1 MKIATMLA
9 GALALGLAVSPLGLS
24 SAQAEGLDFLKNVKK
39 SDGPYRIGFSNG
51 FIGNAWRAQHV
62 EGVEKTAA
70 ELKEAGIVSE
80 VVIVNSTSGASG
92 QISQINS
99 LLAQGIDAL
108 VVNPV
113 SAEPLM
119 PIVQR
124 AIDSGILVVVADNPL
139 PMENVL
145 NVSLDHTQYWGIS
158 TEWLIETLGDKG
170 NIVAI
175 EGLAGNTA
183 NDWRVRARDEVLA
196 KHPDVK
202 LLASVTGGW
211 DQAQAREAMAGLLA
225 AHGSDIN
232 GVLIQ
237 DVMNEGVIRAYK
249 AAGAPLPPLTG
260 DYVHSYFKLW
270 KSDPE
275 LVSATVANPPGIG
288 SDSLRIAVELLQ
300 GKELDTGKL
309 VPNPLNPQFSNTILI
324 SQPYVVERE
333 GNTSRSWCTE
343 ETQCISLDEA
353 LAKLD
358 GLSDNAALDKTL
370 SQEEVRTRYFK

>member
-9 GALALGLAVSPLGLS
+9 GALALGLSVSTFGLV
-24 SAQAEGLDFLKNVKK
+24 AQAEGVDFLKNIKK
-39 SDGPYRIGFSNG
+39 SDGPYKIGFSNG

-70 ELKEAGIVSE
+70 ELKEAGIASE
-80 VVIVNSTSGASG
+80 VIIVNSTSGASG

-158 TEWLIETLGDKG
+158 TEWLIEAIGGKG
-170 NIVAI
+170 NIVAV

-183 NDWRVRARDEVLA
+183 NDWRVRARDAVLA

-202 LLASVTGGW
+202 LLASAAGGW
-211 DQAQAREAMAGLLA
+211 DQAQAREVMAGFLA
-225 AHGSDIN
+225 AYGDDIN

-237 DVMNEGVIRAYK
+237 DVMNEAVIRAYK
-249 AAGAPLPPLTG
+249 AAGATLPPLTG
-260 DYVHSYFKLW
+260 DYVNSYFKLW
-270 KSDPE
+270 KNDPE
-275 LVSATVANPPGIG
+275 LVTAAVANPPGIG

-300 GKELDTGKL
+300 GKELNEAKL
-309 VPNPLNPQFSNTILI
+309 VPNPLNSAFTNTILI

-333 GNTSRSWCTE
+333 ANTSRSWCTE

-353 LAKLD
+353 MAKLE
-358 GLSDNAALDKTL
+358 GMGDNAALDKTL
-370 SQEEVRTRYFK
+370 TQEEVRSRYFK

>member
-9 GALALGLAVSPLGLS
+9 GALALGLSVSTFGLA
-24 SAQAEGLDFLKNVKK
+24 AQAEGVDFLKNIKK
-39 SDGPYRIGFSNG
+39 SDGPYKIGFSNG

-70 ELKEAGIVSE
+70 ELKEAGIASE
-80 VVIVNSTSGASG
+80 VIIVNSTSGASG

-158 TEWLIETLGDKG
+158 TEWLIEAIGGKG
-170 NIVAI
+170 NIVAV

-183 NDWRVRARDEVLA
+183 NDWRVRARDAVLA
-196 KHPDVK
+196 RHPDVK
-202 LLASVTGGW
+202 LLASAAGGW
-211 DQAQAREAMAGLLA
+211 DQAQAREVMAGFLA
-225 AHGSDIN
+225 AYGEDIN

-237 DVMNEGVIRAYK
+237 DVMNEAVIRAYK
-249 AAGAPLPPLTG
+249 AAGATLPPLTG
-260 DYVHSYFKLW
+260 DYVNSYFKLW
-270 KSDPE
+270 KNDPE
-275 LVSATVANPPGIG
+275 LVTAAVANPPGIG

-300 GKELDTGKL
+300 GKELNEAKL
-309 VPNPLNPQFSNTILI
+309 VPNPLNSAFTNTILI

-333 GNTSRSWCTE
+333 ANTSRSWCTE

-353 LAKLD
+353 MAKLE
-358 GLSDNAALDKTL
+358 GMGDNAALDKTL
-370 SQEEVRTRYFK
+370 TQEEVRSRYFK